1 MGGGGGGERKYAVN
15 TTHKYNFAM
24 CDFVTMCFGT
34 HLLLSK
40 PFSGLVI
47 LVFVDLIIVC

>member
-1 MGGGGGGERKYAVN
+1 MGVGVRERKYAVN
-15 TTHKYNFAM
+15 TAYKYNFVM
-24 CDFVTMCFGT
+24 CDFVTVYFGT

-47 LVFVDLIIVC
+47 LIFVDLIIVC